1 MCLRGSVTLTTPLG
15 RVYRCLWMDASTITL
30 EQIDRAHR
38 QERAE
43 EARRLAARLATAEEI
58 QEENSLIPKTLP
70 VRIPDLAEYAR
81 RHYAR

>member
-1 MCLRGSVTLTTPLG
+1 ME
-15 RVYRCLWMDASTITL
+15 ASTITL
-30 EQIDRAHR
+30 EQLDREHR

-43 EARRLAARLATAEEI
+43 EARRIAAHLATAEEI

-70 VRIPDLAEYAR
+70 VRIPHLAKYAR

>member
-1 MCLRGSVTLTTPLG
+1 ME
-15 RVYRCLWMDASTITL
+15 ASKITL
-30 EQIDRAHR
+30 AQLDRAHR

-43 EARRLAARLATAEEI
+43 EARRLVAHLATADEI
-58 QEENSLIPKTLP
+58 QEENSLVPRTLP